1 MRRFIGTIYFV
12 LIILDLGAQGLS
24 RQLSLQETVHLATS
38 QSASSIQAR
47 NLRENK
53 YWQWKA
59 HLSNYKP
66 QLELGG
72 TLPDFTRSFV
82 PVSQPD
88 GNIVFQPVNYN
99 NSSLGLSLSQSLAIT
114 GGQIYLNSSMQRFD
128 DFENDFTQFSG
139 TPVAFGFSQPLFAY
153 NRLAWDRKIEPLLYE
168 QSKKFYPAD
177 LERIS
182 LEATQLYFDLQLA
195 QTQLEVAYNNLSN
208 TDTLLRISQSRYD
221 LGRISESTLLQLQLS
236 EINSRKA
243 LSSAQ
248 VAKEISLLKLK
259 SYLNLQ
265 DTLPLIL
272 VLPDNMPNFE
282 VDAAIALSTALQNS
296 PKGLGFQISLMES
309 DRALAEAKGNNG
321 LSATLFAQIGIANAA
336 RNAEGIYRNT
346 QESQN
351 LRIGFT
357 VPILDWGRAAAKIKS
372 AKADQ
377 LMTQNI
383 VDQEAINFQQEVYA
397 LVTRFHMLREQIKD
411 AKEADRIAERRYQIS
426 KQRYIIGNYEL
437 TELNIAQSE
446 KDQAKI
452 DYLLSLRSYWLAYY
466 ELRMVTLYDFERG
479 ESLLVQNQN

>member
-1 MRRFIGTIYFV
+1 
-12 LIILDLGAQGLS
+12 
-24 RQLSLQETVHLATS
+24 
-38 QSASSIQAR
+38 
-47 NLRENK
+47 
-53 YWQWKA
+53 
-59 HLSNYKP
+59 
-66 QLELGG
+66 
-72 TLPDFTRSFV
+72 
-82 PVSQPD
+82 
-88 GNIVFQPVNYN
+88 
-99 NSSLGLSLSQSLAIT
+99 
-114 GGQIYLNSSMQRFD
+114 MQRFD

-195 QTQLEVAYNNLSN
+195 QTQLDVAYNNLSN

-272 VLPDNMPNFE
+272 ALPDNMPNFE